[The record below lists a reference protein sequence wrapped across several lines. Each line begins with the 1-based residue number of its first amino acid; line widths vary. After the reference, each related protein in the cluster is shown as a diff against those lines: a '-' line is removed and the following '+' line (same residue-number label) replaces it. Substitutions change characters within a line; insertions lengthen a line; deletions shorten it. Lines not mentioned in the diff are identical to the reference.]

1 MQDVTGLGRV
11 RLRNIAAVAPG
22 QSPDVIVVMAH
33 RDDVGTGPGA
43 NDNASGTAA
52 LIELARS
59 FAQPETSSRASSP
72 QTIVFLSTDGGAYGG
87 LGAVHFLATSPFRKR
102 IAAVIDLDAIGGH
115 GPASIEIAGDSPR
128 SPEPE
133 PRRDDDRP
141 DRRADRARRRVTSAS
156 SAS

>member
-1 MQDVTGLGRV
+1 MPGLGRV

-59 FAQPETSSRASSP
+59 FAQPETSSQRLPSP
-72 QTIVFLSTDGGAYGG
+72 QTIVFLSTDAGTYGG

-115 GPASIEIAGDSPR
+115 GPAEHRDRRRLAAL
-128 SPEPE
+128 PEPE
-133 PRRDDDRP
+133 PRRDDDRAGSP
-141 DRRADRARRRVTSAS
+141 SRPAPRRGTSAS